1 MRDLELVLIAVST
14 VAVLRPWTPLRRSRL
29 LTLAF
34 GAAPAILSF
43 LQAVIEGSRWQL
55 VPIWIVSG
63 AVFALAV
70 RDTLLRHPDPV
81 DQVFPRRVS
90 PVLLGLVVAASAVL
104 AWALPVVVLPAP
116 TGPFSVGTTTTVL
129 VDHERFERYGDQP
142 GGPRVLPIQVWYPT
156 SDEQD
161 DDRDPWLLDR
171 QGVTTVAAQ
180 DLGLPGFALN
190 HLALVTSSSMV
201 DAPPIPGG
209 DLPVVLYAHGW
220 RGSRELHA
228 TQLESL
234 ASHGYLVVA
243 ADHTYGSMATRLP
256 DGTIAAV
263 DEDAL
268 PTGVPQE
275 DYEAAADTLV
285 ETFADDLTAILDGVY
300 EDGLLDDLVAR
311 DRLETHP
318 IGVIG
323 HSTGGGAAVLT
334 CSRDPRCGAVV
345 GFDPWVEPVPDTV
358 VGGDLQIPLLSL
370 RSEEWIGNDND
381 VRLRRLHA
389 GSSAPEGR
397 VAVTGIN
404 HRDLTL
410 LPLLSPL
417 SGTLGLSGPLADE
430 TSLEVLDLWTVG
442 FLDHHL
448 RGIGADPLTEPPVHH
463 HTMLERA
470 SDAVSDPG

>member
-1 MRDLELVLIAVST
+1 MRDLELVLIAVSA
-14 VAVLRPWTPLRRSRL
+14 VAVLRPWTPLRRWRP
-29 LTLAF
+29 LTLAL
-34 GAAPAILSF
+34 GAAPAIISV
-43 LQAVIEGSRWQL
+43 LQAVIEGGRWQL
-55 VPIWIVSG
+55 VPIWVVSG

-70 RDTLLRHPDPV
+70 RDTLLRRSEPADH
-81 DQVFPRRVS
+81 VFPRRVS
-90 PVLLGLVVAASAVL
+90 PAVLGLIVAGSAVL
-104 AWALPVVVLPAP
+104 AWALPVVALPAP
-116 TGPFSVGTTTTVL
+116 AGPYSVGTITTVL
-129 VDHERFERYGDQP
+129 VDDERLERYGEAP

-156 SDEQD
+156 SDED
-161 DDRDPWLLDR
+161 DGDPWLLER
-171 QGVTTVAAQ
+171 QGVTSVAAQ
-180 DLGLPGFALN
+180 DLGFPGFALN
-190 HLALVTSSSMV
+190 HLTLVTSNSTV
-201 DAPPIPGG
+201 AAQPIPDG

-234 ASHGYLVVA
+234 ASHGYLVIA

-285 ETFADDLTAILDGVY
+285 ETFADDLTTILDEVY
-300 EDGLLDDLVAR
+300 EGGLLDDLVAR
-311 DRLETHP
+311 DRLGAHAV
-318 IGVIG
+318 GVIG

-358 VGGDLQIPLLSL
+358 VGDDLQIPLLSL
-370 RSEEWIGNDND
+370 RSEEWVGNDND

-417 SGTLGLSGPLADE
+417 SGALGLSGPLADE
-430 TSLEVLDLWTVG
+430 TSLEVLDLWTVS

-448 RGIGADPLTEPPVHH
+448 RGIGADPLMEPPVHH
-463 HTMLERA
+463 HTMLEKA